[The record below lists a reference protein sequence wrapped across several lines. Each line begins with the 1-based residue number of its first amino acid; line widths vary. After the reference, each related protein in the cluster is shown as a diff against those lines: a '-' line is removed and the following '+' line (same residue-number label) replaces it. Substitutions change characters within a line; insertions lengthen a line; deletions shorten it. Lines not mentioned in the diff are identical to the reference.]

1 MCAVF
6 VLSRVSS
13 RVPSCAAVCVWI
25 MTSSDLEH
33 HLEEG
38 VDAAAAQLRTQQFGL
53 VALRLLRHPLGQRL
67 LVQSGDGSF

>member
-1 MCAVF
+1 MEVE
-6 VLSRVSS
+6 VEVE
-13 RVPSCAAVCVWI
+13 VTVDEVV
-25 MTSSDLEH
+25 LEH

-38 VDAAAAQLRTQQFGL
+38 VDAAAAQLRTQQVGL